1 MPNLGPTELVIIGL
15 ILILFFGGIIAAL
28 VLLVRRSSRPATFLP
43 HPAQPPSATPR
54 RGGADLASRV
64 HDLKTSGRA
73 EQAVLLVR
81 GETGMT
87 EPDARRFV
95 DAVG

>member
-1 MPNLGPTELVIIGL
+1 MANLGPTELVVIGL

-43 HPAQPPSATPR
+43 RPAEPPSSAIPR
-54 RGGADLASRV
+54 RGADLASRV
-64 HDLKTSGRA
+64 HDLKVSGRA

>member
-1 MPNLGPTELVIIGL
+1 MPNLGPTELLILGL
-15 ILILFFGGIIAAL
+15 LLILFFGAIVTGL
-28 VLLVRRSSRPATFLP
+28 VLLVRRAARPATFLP
-43 HPAQPPSATPR
+43 HPANTSSS

-64 HDLKTSGRA
+64 HDLKVSGRA

-95 DAVG
+95 DAIG

>member
-1 MPNLGPTELVIIGL
+1 MPNLGPTELLILGL
-15 ILILFFGGIIAAL
+15 LLILFFGAIVTGL
-28 VLLVRRSSRPATFLP
+28 VLLVRRATRPATFLP
-43 HPAQPPSATPR
+43 HPVGHPNTPSP

-64 HDLKTSGRA
+64 HDLKVSGRA

>member
-1 MPNLGPTELVIIGL
+1 MPNLGPTELLVIGL
-15 ILILFFGGIIAAL
+15 VLIAFFGGIVAFL
-28 VLLVRRSSRPATFLP
+28 VLLIRRSSRPAMFLS
-43 HPAQPPSATPR
+43 HPAEPPSALPR
-54 RGGADLASRV
+54 HGGADLAARV
-64 HDLKTSGRA
+64 HDLKISGRA